1 MNKLDSIY
9 ERPDVI
15 EFYKY
20 GLSTLHAW
28 LRFLECVLNISYNMS
43 FKKWSVRNDEHKIL
57 RNKRKEQI
65 QTEFLE
71 ETGMLIDFVKQGNG
85 TTNDGNTARRFF
97 RNFDLSAQITGFDAG
112 LLKRFYVILQVLS
125 SRKPIDVGKFE
136 DYARETARM
145 YVDFYDWYYMPVTVH
160 KILIHGSDVIKHI
173 MVPIGQMSEE
183 VQESR
188 HKEVRKYRE
197 SHTRKMSRLKTNEDL
212 LHTLLISSDPLI
224 SSYRQ
229 IHSPKKME
237 LLDEAKDLLSTSNEL
252 ESVDDQL

>member
-112 LLKRFYVILQVLS
+112 LLKRFYVILQVLLVKCPKRFKNRDTKKS
-125 SRKPIDVGKFE
+125 ESTEK
-136 DYARETARM
+136 
-145 YVDFYDWYYMPVTVH
+145 VT
-160 KILIHGSDVIKHI
+160 
-173 MVPIGQMSEE
+173 
-183 VQESR
+183 QER
-188 HKEVRKYRE
+188 CQ
-197 SHTRKMSRLKTNEDL
+197 D
-212 LHTLLISSDPLI
+212 
-224 SSYRQ
+224 
-229 IHSPKKME
+229 
-237 LLDEAKDLLSTSNEL
+237 
-252 ESVDDQL
+252 